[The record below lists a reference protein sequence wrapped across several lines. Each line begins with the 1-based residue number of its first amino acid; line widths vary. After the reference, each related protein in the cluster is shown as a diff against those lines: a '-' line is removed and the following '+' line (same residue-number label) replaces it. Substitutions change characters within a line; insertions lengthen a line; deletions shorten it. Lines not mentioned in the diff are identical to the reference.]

1 MSFTLEVFIKKK
13 RNCMLLVC
21 FFYHVKCGFYNV
33 KKIKIKEFNESH
45 DDCVGCIFSSSSST
59 QKVGE
64 DEVCVGLKEGGGGV
78 CLQTQMSPPD
88 PTKKQKED
96 GADWPCNCK
105 NICALL
111 HLKQP

>member
-1 MSFTLEVFIKKK
+1 MNLMMTVLGAFLAAPPPLK
-13 RNCMLLVC
+13 RWGRMR
-21 FFYHVKCGFYNV
+21 
-33 KKIKIKEFNESH
+33 
-45 DDCVGCIFSSSSST
+45 CVWVRKRG
-59 QKVGE
+59 VGE
-64 DEVCVGLKEGGGGV
+64 S
-78 CLQTQMSPPD
+78 LQTQVSPPD